1 VSERKRI
8 FVRQVMKTQFDVVD
22 GLSTI
27 TEALA
32 TMKHHETKCLI
43 VKKRHEHDEWGML
56 LLSDIARTVL
66 ARDLSPD
73 RVNVYEVMAKPVL
86 SVRPDMD
93 IRYCARLFNR
103 FNVSRAPVIDG
114 QEVVGIVSFTDLV
127 LKGLCHEGPGDG
139 LEVEP
144 L

>member
-1 VSERKRI
+1 MSERRRI
-8 FVRQVMKTQFDVVD
+8 FVREVMKTEFDVVD

-27 TEALA
+27 TQALT

-86 SVRPDMD
+86 TVHPDMD
-93 IRYCARLFNR
+93 IRYCARLFNQ
-103 FNVSRAPVIDG
+103 FNISRAPVVEG
-114 QEVVGIVSFTDLV
+114 KEVVGIVSFTDLV
-127 LKGLCHEGPGDG
+127 LRGLCREGPDQS
-139 LEVEP
+139 LEVVP